1 MSDERKQSGETNGIG
16 VGERGST
23 HGFVQS
29 FGYAFHGIAHA
40 FSSQFNFRVQVC
52 IALVAIV
59 LGFALRIDQPDW
71 LAIIICIGLV
81 LGGECVNTALEA
93 AVDLAS
99 PEYHDLARHAKDCA
113 AGAVLVASF
122 ASLAIA
128 CLIFLPRLYHLFL

>member
-1 MSDERKQSGETNGIG
+1 MSEERNHSGKTNESE
-16 VGERGST
+16 VGKRAST
-23 HGFVQS
+23 HGFVHS
-29 FGYAFHGIAHA
+29 FLYAFEGIAHA
-40 FSSQFNFRVQVC
+40 FSSQLNFRVQVC

-113 AGAVLVASF
+113 AGAVLI
-122 ASLAIA
+122 ASLASLAVA
-128 CLIFLPRLYHLFL
+128 CLIFLPRLYHLFF